1 MRALVISGGGSKGA
15 FAGGVAEY
23 LIKDCNR
30 KYDLFIGSSTGSLL
44 IPLLSIGEIEK
55 LKNTFTSVQQNDVF
69 SSSPFIIKQT
79 PNGFK
84 TKINHWGIIKMFLQG
99 SKTFGTSDSLRD
111 KIKSTFT
118 EIDFNKVIKSSSEV
132 FITVS
137 NLSKKTVEYKS
148 PKDCSYDDF
157 CDWIWASANVVPFMS
172 LIKKNGYDYAD
183 GGMGDVVPIYQA
195 IQRGALEIDAIV
207 LKTGKPIPDDSI
219 LPIHHALDLI
229 SRVFDFMLTQIM
241 TDDVTLG
248 MMEGAYKH
256 VKINIYRPEE
266 ELTTNSLIFNPEVM
280 KHWWKLGFE
289 TAAKLSRK
297 EFIEEIRT

>member
-1 MRALVISGGGSKGA
+1 
-15 FAGGVAEY
+15 
-23 LIKDCNR
+23 
-30 KYDLFIGSSTGSLL
+30 
-44 IPLLSIGEIEK
+44 
-55 LKNTFTSVQQNDVF
+55 
-69 SSSPFIIKQT
+69 
-79 PNGFK
+79 
-84 TKINHWGIIKMFLQG
+84 
-99 SKTFGTSDSLRD
+99 
-111 KIKSTFT
+111 
-118 EIDFNKVIKSSSEV
+118 
-132 FITVS
+132 
-137 NLSKKTVEYKS
+137 
-148 PKDCSYDDF
+148 
-157 CDWIWASANVVPFMS
+157 
-172 LIKKNGYDYAD
+172 
-183 GGMGDVVPIYQA
+183 MGDVVPIYQA